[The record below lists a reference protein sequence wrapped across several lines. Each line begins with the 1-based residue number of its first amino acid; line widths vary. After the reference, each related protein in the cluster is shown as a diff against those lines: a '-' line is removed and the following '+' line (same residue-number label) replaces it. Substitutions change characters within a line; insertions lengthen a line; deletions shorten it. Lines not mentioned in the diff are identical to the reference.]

1 VDFFGD
7 ADVDTMLADWG
18 HSITIAGVTRPCLF
32 DERDAIGLEQD
43 GGAGQIMRVA
53 VATIKTSDF
62 PNVMNDDACVV
73 DGVSYTVWRRLRQG
87 DGAITELLL
96 RKV

>member
-1 VDFFGD
+1 MGYFGD

-18 HSITIAGVTRPCLF
+18 HSITIAGVTKPCLF
-32 DERDAIGLEQD
+32 DERDEVGLEQD

-53 VATIKTSDF
+53 VALVKASDF
-62 PNVMNDDACVV
+62 PNVKNDDACVV

-87 DGAITELLL
+87 DGATTELLL

>member
-1 VDFFGD
+1 MGYFGD

-18 HSITIAGVTRPCLF
+18 HSITIAGVTKPCLF
-32 DERDAIGLEQD
+32 DERDEVGLEQN

-53 VATIKTSDF
+53 VVLVKTSDF
-62 PNVMNDDACVV
+62 PNVKNDDACVV

>member
-1 VDFFGD
+1 MAFFGD
-7 ADVDTMLADWG
+7 ADMDAMLADWG
-18 HSITIAGVTRPCLF
+18 HSITIAGVTKPCLY
-32 DERDAIGLEQD
+32 DERDEIGLEQD

-53 VATIKTSDF
+53 VATIKTSDY
-62 PNVMNDDACVV
+62 PNVTNDDACIV

-87 DGAITELLL
+87 DGTITELYL

>member
-1 VDFFGD
+1 MGYFGD

-18 HSITIAGVTRPCLF
+18 HSITIAGVTKPCLF
-32 DERDAIGLEQD
+32 DERDEVGLEQN
-43 GGAGQIMRVA
+43 GCAGQIMRVA
-53 VATIKTSDF
+53 VVLVKTSDF
-62 PNVMNDDACVV
+62 PNVKNDDACVV